1 MIPVSPDFLLRL
13 LRIVIID
20 VTLAADNAVVIALA
34 VRSLP
39 HAQRRTG
46 ILAGGFGAIVLRIAI
61 TFFAARLLD
70 LPFFKLAGGLLI
82 LWIAVKLLTD
92 SGPHPGAEPVAHS
105 LRQAIWMILVAD
117 LTMSTDNILAV
128 AAASGGSFPLLIAGL
143 LLSISFVLFLSGFL
157 ARIMDRFPIIVW
169 IGAAILGQV
178 AGSMIATDP
187 WLVAALKRIPLNPHT
202 VEIAAETGL
211 ATVVLITGWAIKKI
225 RKKNVAHTSL
235 KKE

>member
-1 MIPVSPDFLLRL
+1 MNPDFLLKL

-34 VRSLP
+34 VKSLP
-39 HAQRRTG
+39 HAQRRIG
-46 ILAGGFGAIVLRIAI
+46 ILAGGLGAIVLRIVI
-61 TFFAARLLD
+61 TFFAARLLGF
-70 LPFFKLAGGLLI
+70 PFFKLAGGLLI

-92 SGPHPGAEPVAHS
+92 SGADADSEPAAHN

-128 AAASGGSFPLLIAGL
+128 AAASGGNFSLLIVGL
-143 LLSISFVLFLSGFL
+143 LLSISFVVFLSSFL
-157 ARIMDRFPIIVW
+157 ARIMDKYPIIVW

-187 WLVAALKRIPLNPHT
+187 EIAKRLPWPLHATEVSAEAAL
-202 VEIAAETGL
+202 
-211 ATVVLITGWAIKKI
+211 ATLVLITGWAIKKI
-225 RKKNVAHTSL
+225 RKKNGRPHVS
-235 KKE
+235 